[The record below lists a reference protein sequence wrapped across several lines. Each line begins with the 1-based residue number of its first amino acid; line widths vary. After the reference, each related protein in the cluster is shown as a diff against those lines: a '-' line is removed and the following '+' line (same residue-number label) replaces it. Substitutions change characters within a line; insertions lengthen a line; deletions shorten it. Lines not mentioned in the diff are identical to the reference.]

1 MFTWMAEKEGGVM
14 GTQKFRVTQMEV
26 NAFYTDYMQVGK
38 IVYVNWDEERVYS
51 EDMKQY
57 MPLDLALKFGLEG
70 EQVE

>member
-1 MFTWMAEKEGGVM
+1 MWEKIKREGGVM
-14 GTQKFRVTQMEV
+14 ETQKFRVTQMEV

>member
-1 MFTWMAEKEGGVM
+1 ME
-14 GTQKFRVTQMEV
+14 TQKFRVTQMEV